1 MDFSKF
7 DKEVDLDQLKKDAD
21 EIVKNGGT
29 GDYPEIEA
37 GTYHG
42 KFEKLE
48 MAETKDGRPM
58 MKAMFRITEDPHRKQ
73 CLFMNR
79 VLYGTKNDA
88 NMIASAIGWLE
99 SLEPSEDVG
108 DVKFE
113 SFSQFN
119 DLIMDIAEDI
129 SELEYDVEYD
139 PNSFNSISVSAVFD

>member
-7 DKEVDLDQLKKDAD
+7 DKEIDLDQLKKDAD

-48 MAETKDGRPM
+48 IAETKDGRPM
-58 MKAMFRITEDPHRKQ
+58 MKAMFRITEDPHKKQ

-108 DVKFE
+108 DIKFE

-119 DLIMDIAEDI
+119 DLVLDVAEDI

-139 PNSFNSISVSAVFD
+139 PNSFNTISVSAVFD

>member
-48 MAETKDGRPM
+48 MTQTKDGRPM
-58 MKAMFRITEDPHRKQ
+58 MKAMFRITGDPHRNQ

-108 DVKFE
+108 DIKFE

>member
-58 MKAMFRITEDPHRKQ
+58 MKAMFRITEDPHKKQ

-108 DVKFE
+108 DIMFE

-139 PNSFNSISVSAVFD
+139 PDSFNTISVSAVFD

>member
-42 KFEKLE
+42 RFEKLE

-58 MKAMFRITEDPHRKQ
+58 MKAMFRITEDPHKKQ

-139 PNSFNSISVSAVFD
+139 PDSFNTISVSAVFD

>member
-7 DKEVDLDQLKKDAD
+7 DKEVDLAQLKKDAD

-48 MAETKDGRPM
+48 MTETKDKRPM
-58 MKAMFRITEDPHRKQ
+58 MKAMFRITGDPHRNQ

-99 SLEPSEDVG
+99 SLEPSEDIG
-108 DVKFE
+108 DIKFE

-139 PNSFNSISVSAVFD
+139 PKSFNSISVSAVFD